1 MARPPLQVEVV
12 AADRFVWSGEAINII
27 ARTVEGDI
35 GILPGH
41 EPLLALMVP
50 CLVEIVTADG
60 RSESLAVDG
69 GYISVA
75 RNRVS
80 VLAQEATLGHEVSLD
95 EARRSASAIE
105 AKALNGEADDDEFHQ
120 LRILQAQIRAGER
133 YLEARERDGNR
144 AAT

>member
-1 MARPPLQVEVV
+1 MARPPLHVEVV
-12 AADRFVWSGEAINII
+12 AADRLVWSGESVNII

-41 EPLLALMVP
+41 EPLLAVLVP
-50 CLVEIVTADG
+50 CEVEIVTADG

-75 RNRVS
+75 HGRVS
-80 VLAQEATLGHEVSLD
+80 VLSQSATLGHEVGLD
-95 EARRSASAIE
+95 EARREASTLE
-105 AKALNGEADDDEFHQ
+105 VKAMQGDADDDELHH

-133 YLEARERDGNR
+133 
-144 AAT
+144 ATT

>member
-1 MARPPLQVEVV
+1 MARPPLHVEVV
-12 AADRFVWSGEAINII
+12 AADRLVWSGQAVNII

-41 EPLLALMVP
+41 EPLLAVLVP
-50 CLVEIVTADG
+50 CVVEIVTADG

-75 RNRVS
+75 HGRVS
-80 VLAQEATLGHEVSLD
+80 VLSQSATLGHEVGL
-95 EARRSASAIE
+95 EQARREASTLE
-105 AKALNGEADDDEFHQ
+105 AKAMQGDADDDELHH

-133 YLEARERDGNR
+133 
-144 AAT
+144 ATT